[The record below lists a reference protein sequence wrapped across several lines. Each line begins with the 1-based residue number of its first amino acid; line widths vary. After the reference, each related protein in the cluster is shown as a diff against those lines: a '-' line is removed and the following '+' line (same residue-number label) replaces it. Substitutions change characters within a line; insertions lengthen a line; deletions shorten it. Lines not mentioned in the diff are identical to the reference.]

1 MTCGIEY
8 DPWYKDGVQ
17 ILSNMLKNTG
27 FFSMFIFGFFANII
41 GSIPWSLLF
50 LFTQH
55 FGILSYT
62 IRKKEECLTIQKN
75 LGACSQLTDGKAS
88 GYSVGYWY
96 LAHVSTSDMDDT
108 HVWLIATKESYET
121 LSKQKQITISFESED
136 EESDKKPITVLD
148 RYGSNTSVYYR
159 ERSLKISVTPRPI
172 QKIVLND
179 INELLLTKKSA
190 VVLLHG
196 PPNVGKTMLSLIAA
210 NELGGSYCN
219 SLSPW
224 EPGDSITGLY
234 NDTEVCEKNPLIVAL
249 DEVDSAIEQ
258 IHKGISPHKDVK
270 IRVRNKAGWN
280 KMLDEIQKGFYP
292 HLVIIMTTNKTPEF
306 FNELDS
312 SYMAPHRV
320 DKIYKIE

>member
-1 MTCGIEY
+1 
-8 DPWYKDGVQ
+8 
-17 ILSNMLKNTG
+17 
-27 FFSMFIFGFFANII
+27 MFIFGFFANII
-41 GSIPWSLLF
+41 SSIPWSLLF

-75 LGACSQLTDGKAS
+75 LGTCSQLTDGKAS

-96 LAHVSTSDMDDT
+96 MAHVSTSDMDDT
-108 HVWLIATKESYET
+108 HVWLIATKESYEA
-121 LSKQKQITISFESED
+121 LSKQKEISISFQSEVLCHN
-136 EESDKKPITVLD
+136 EPITVLD

-159 ERSLKISVTPRPI
+159 ERSLKLSVTPRPI
-172 QKIVLND
+172 QKIVLNG
-179 INELLLTKKSA
+179 IKEFLNTKKSA
-190 VVLLHG
+190 IVLLHG
-196 PPNVGKTMLSLIAA
+196 PPNVGKTMVSLIAA
-210 NELGGSYCN
+210 NEFGGSYCN
-219 SLSPW
+219 SVSPW
-224 EPGDSITGLY
+224 EPGDSIVGLY
-234 NDTEVCEKNPLIVAL
+234 SDTEVSEKNPLIIAF

-258 IHKGISPHKDVK
+258 IHRGISPHKDVK

-292 HLVIIMTTNKTPEF
+292 HLVIVMTTNKTPEF

-320 DKIYKIE
+320 DKIYRIE